1 MVQSDT
7 IWNDFKLQ
15 RRFWKGLQNMLS
27 ENTSNDCNFID
38 IFENNVSIKAC
49 IQTRF
54 ETAEEVLITMS
65 LKHAFGHYLK
75 PF

>member
-27 ENTSNDCNFID
+27 ENTI
-38 IFENNVSIKAC
+38 V
-49 IQTRF
+49 T
-54 ETAEEVLITMS
+54 L
-65 LKHAFGHYLK
+65 
-75 PF
+75 